1 MKDEVLLKIRKDSDI
16 SYTSYV
22 FAKSNS
28 GLITYSER
36 SPLKNK
42 GVSGQNDR
50 RSTDPSTI
58 ISLSGNLSIFI

>member
-28 GLITYSER
+28 GLITCSEC

-42 GVSGQNDR
+42 GGSGQNDR